1 MTEDG
6 HGASDFELPAEWTVP
21 LAHAVF
27 DQGAMLLAA
36 VDADLR
42 IIATNASVELFP
54 RTPMSRGDDMRA
66 ALTRLGLD
74 QPASA
79 LVGALSP
86 TGPALRAWQLLPARA
101 ADGTLLHLGVGIL
114 RVERTTGHTL
124 GLLVTMNDTTELVRA
139 ETRFDVVREASE
151 SIGASLDVAETARQL
166 ADLFVPRLADFAAV
180 HLAESVLAG
189 EEPAVDPAT
198 GYTSEVRAGVA
209 HPGEA
214 WPATLVQVGER
225 LPVPPDMPAIRAMES
240 GATLLIPRLDVLPA
254 DAVGVV
260 PDNAHSL
267 LAVPLFA
274 RGHALGSVQLWRT
287 ERREPFDEGDARLL
301 EEVASRAALSV
312 DNARR
317 YTRERNVALAL
328 QRSLLPEE
336 GTDEPAAETFAAY
349 LPTSSSAG
357 IGGDWYDMIP
367 LSSLRLAFVV
377 GDVAGHG
384 LQASATMGRLRTAVQ
399 ALADMDLPPD
409 ELLAHVDDL
418 VQRFPSRPSGAAEAT
433 GATCLYAEYDPVTGR
448 CRMASAGHPPPAVL
462 GPDGRARFVELTAGP
477 PLGVGGMPFEIAELD
492 LAPGSVLLL
501 YSDGLVSGPDHD
513 LAAGMRRLLDRLE
526 HSDLAHRDLDKVGR
540 ELLDAATTG
549 AREDDTTL
557 LLARVRPLPEQD
569 SVVWE
574 LPADPE
580 QVARAR
586 ESSTAQLAV
595 WGLEHLVFTTELVVS
610 ELVTNAIR
618 YGEHG
623 PVTLRLVRGRDV
635 LICEVSD
642 AGNTQPRLRRA
653 RSTDEG
659 GRGLFLVAQLTRRW
673 GSRYQQSGKTIWA
686 EQEISPATDVWDLGL
701 D

>member
-1 MTEDG
+1 MAEDG
-6 HGASDFELPAEWTVP
+6 HDASDFELPAEWTGP

-42 IIATNASVELFP
+42 ILATNASAERFA
-54 RTPMSRGDDMRA
+54 RIPMSRGDDMRA
-66 ALTRLGLD
+66 AFTTLGLD
-74 QPASA
+74 LLVPA
-79 LVGALSP
+79 LEGALSP
-86 TGPALRAWQLLPARA
+86 AGPALRRWQLLTARA
-101 ADGTLLHLGVGIL
+101 ANGKPLHLGLGIL
-114 RVERTTGHTL
+114 RVERTAGRTL

-139 ETRFDVVREASE
+139 EARFDVVREAAR
-151 SIGASLDVAETARQL
+151 SIGASLDVVETAQQL
-166 ADLFVPRLADFAAV
+166 ADLLVPRLANFAAV
-180 HLAESVLAG
+180 HLAETVLVG

-198 GYTSEVRAGVA
+198 GYTPDVRAGVA
-209 HPGEA
+209 HTDEA
-214 WPATLVQVGER
+214 WPAALVQVGER
-225 LPVPPDMPAIRAMES
+225 LPVPPDIPEIRAMES
-240 GATLLIPRLDVLPA
+240 GATLLIPRLAVLPA
-254 DAVGVV
+254 DAVDMGVV
-260 PDNAHSL
+260 PENAHSL

-274 RGHALGSVQLWRT
+274 RGHVLGSVQLWRT
-287 ERREPFDEGDARLL
+287 DRREPFDEGDARLL
-301 EEVASRAALSV
+301 EEIASRAALSV

-317 YTRERNVALAL
+317 YTRERNLALAL

-336 GTDEPAAETFAAY
+336 SADEPAAETFAAY
-349 LPTSSSAG
+349 LPTSSAAG
-357 IGGDWYDMIP
+357 LGGDWYDMIP
-367 LSSLRLAFVV
+367 LSSLRLAFVL

-409 ELLAHVDDL
+409 ELLTHVDDL
-418 VQRFPSRPSGAAEAT
+418 VQRFPNRPGAAADVA
-433 GATCLYAEYDPVTGR
+433 GATCLYAEYDPVTSR

-462 GPDGRARFVELTAGP
+462 QPDGRAHFVELEAGP
-477 PLGVGGMPFEIAELD
+477 PLGVGGMPFEIAEID
-492 LAPGSVLLL
+492 LAPGSVLIL

-526 HSDLAHRDLDKVGR
+526 HSDLAHRDLGVVGR
-540 ELLDAATTG
+540 ELLDAATDG
-549 AREDDTTL
+549 SRHDDTTL
-557 LLARVRPLPEQD
+557 LLARVRPLSDRD
-569 SVVWE
+569 SVLWE

-586 ESSTAQLAV
+586 ELTTAQLGA
-595 WGLEHLVFTTELVVS
+595 WDLDHLVSTTELVVS

-623 PVTLRLVRGRDV
+623 PVTVRLVRGRDV

-642 AGNTQPRLRRA
+642 PSNTQPRLRRA

-686 EQEISPATDVWDLGL
+686 EQETSPVADV
-701 D
+701 